1 MRINHQTIKS
11 LAPNIRSG
19 KISPVTVLEAVL
31 ERIDSLEPKVKA
43 FVSVFSQE
51 ALEAAKTADREIASG
66 NYKGPLHG
74 IPVAIKDIFDVE
86 GHPTKY
92 GSNFRTDEK
101 AKRDAAS
108 VARLR
113 DAGAIIV
120 GKTETHECAFGC
132 TTPTTRNPW
141 NYGHVPGGS
150 SGGSAAAV
158 AAAECFMAL
167 GSDTGGSIRS
177 PASHCG
183 IFGLKP
189 TYDLISREG
198 ALTLSWSLDHV
209 GPMTRSVWDLAAALN
224 ALVAKTSGREVTDYT
239 EEIDFEISG
248 IRIGIP
254 ESYFFDRL
262 HPDVAACIEDAVA
275 DFADNGAQLSKQP
288 IPYADQILA
297 THFCMMFA
305 EASTYHSQFLKAN
318 PDGYGVEVRKLL
330 QAGQFIPATD
340 YITAQRVRS
349 LIGKEWSDL
358 LRRIDVLIAPAVAAP
373 ASKIGE
379 EYWTDAIGATES
391 ILSAFSRLAVPA
403 NLLGLP
409 SICIPCGVVGP
420 NLPVGLQLIGRPYEE
435 ALLLRIAHSYERIK
449 GTEGQLPRET
459 EFNNGIN
466 LR

>member
-1 MRINHQTIKS
+1 
-11 LAPNIRSG
+11 
-19 KISPVTVLEAVL
+19 
-31 ERIDSLEPKVKA
+31 
-43 FVSVFSQE
+43 
-51 ALEAAKTADREIASG
+51 
-66 NYKGPLHG
+66 
-74 IPVAIKDIFDVE
+74 
-86 GHPTKY
+86 
-92 GSNFRTDEK
+92 
-101 AKRDAAS
+101 
-108 VARLR
+108 
-113 DAGAIIV
+113 
-120 GKTETHECAFGC
+120 
-132 TTPTTRNPW
+132 
-141 NYGHVPGGS
+141 
-150 SGGSAAAV
+150 
-158 AAAECFMAL
+158 
-167 GSDTGGSIRS
+167 
-177 PASHCG
+177 
-183 IFGLKP
+183 
-189 TYDLISREG
+189 
-198 ALTLSWSLDHV
+198 
-209 GPMTRSVWDLAAALN
+209 
-224 ALVAKTSGREVTDYT
+224 
-239 EEIDFEISG
+239 
-248 IRIGIP
+248 
-254 ESYFFDRL
+254 
-262 HPDVAACIEDAVA
+262 
-275 DFADNGAQLSKQP
+275 
-288 IPYADQILA
+288 
-297 THFCMMFA
+297 MMFA